1 MKLLLRAEQGNASNK
16 KYIYATIHSFKK
28 FFPYF
33 LFSLACISCKPETET
48 KVTVATAAN
57 MKFAM
62 QALVKDFTEKTG
74 IECEMVVS
82 SSGKLTA
89 QIREGAPYDV
99 FVSADMKYP
108 ETLYRESLATA
119 PPEIYAYGKLVLW
132 SVSGTVRPSVAQLT
146 QPGIKHIAIANP
158 GNAPYG
164 MAAIEVLKHY
174 GIWDKIQEKIVYG
187 ESISQTNHFITSGAA
202 EAGFTALSVVQ
213 SPEMRNTGRWTVPD
227 AGTYTPIRQG
237 VVIIAHN
244 DMDIQHA
251 RKFYDYLFSP
261 AGRKVLKDFGYLVD
275 E

>member
-1 MKLLLRAEQGNASNK
+1 MIFFRK
-16 KYIYATIHSFKK
+16 I
-28 FFPYF
+28 FPYF
-33 LFSLACISCKPETET
+33 LFSLVFISCKPEART

-74 IECEMVVS
+74 IACEMVVS

-108 ETLYRESLATA
+108 EVIYREGLALA

-132 SVSGTVRPSVAQLT
+132 SVSGKVLPSVAQLT
-146 QPGIKHIAIANP
+146 QPGIKHIALANP
-158 GNAPYG
+158 RNAPYG
-164 MAAIEVLKHY
+164 TAAVEVLKHY
-174 GIWDKIQEKIVYG
+174 GIWDEIQEKIVYG

-202 EAGFTALSVVQ
+202 EAGFTALSVVR
-213 SPEMRNTGRWTVPD
+213 SPEMQGTGRWTAPD
-227 AGTYTPIRQG
+227 TETYTLIQQG
-237 VVIIAHN
+237 VVVIPHEDADTQN
-244 DMDIQHA
+244 A

-261 AGRKVLKDFGYLVD
+261 GGRKVLKDFGYLVD